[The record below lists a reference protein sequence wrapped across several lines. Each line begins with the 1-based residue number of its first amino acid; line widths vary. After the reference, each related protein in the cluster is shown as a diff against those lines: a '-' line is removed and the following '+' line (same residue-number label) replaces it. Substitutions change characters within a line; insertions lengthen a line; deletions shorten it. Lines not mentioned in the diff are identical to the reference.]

1 MMHIPDGFLSIP
13 VITGTYS
20 ATILSLGFVRKKVK
34 KFADSSLIPR
44 IALLSAFIFVSQMIN
59 IPVAPGS
66 SGHLIGAALATLLVG
81 PYYAVVIMT
90 MVVSVQ
96 MLIFQDGGVTAW
108 GANVLNLSVIAVMV
122 SYLVYFFARK
132 WSKSF
137 SYPGLRYLPAFLA
150 AWLSVLV
157 SSLFCGTE
165 LGLSGIAPLGTLLG
179 LMGSV
184 HALIGV
190 MEGIMTVFILEMI
203 RNWRRD
209 ILYSFQDDHTG

>member
-1 MMHIPDGFLSIP
+1 MHIPDGFLSIP

-59 IPVAPGS
+59 VPVAPGS

-96 MLIFQDGGVTAW
+96 MLIFQDGGLTAW
-108 GANVLNLSVIAVMV
+108 GANVLNLSVIAVVV
-122 SYLVYFFARK
+122 SYLVYFFTRK

-137 SYPGLRYLPAFLA
+137 SYPGLRHLPAFLA

-157 SSLFCGTE
+157 SSLFCGIE

-203 RNWRRD
+203 RTWRRD
-209 ILYSFQDDHTG
+209 AMYSFHNNHTT